1 MDKKKDTSRETKPSF
16 WQLIVSVL
24 GAAFGVQ
31 SSKAQQRDFQQKSP
45 AVYIVGGIIFGVLFV
60 LAIAMIVKVVLSSAG
75 A

>member
-1 MDKKKDTSRETKPSF
+1 MEEQNKNSESAKPNL
-16 WQLIVSVL
+16 WQLVVSVL

-45 AVYIVGGIIFGVLFV
+45 AAYIVAGIVFGILFV
-60 LAIAMIVKVVLSSAG
+60 LTIAFIVSMVLSSAG

>member
-1 MDKKKDTSRETKPSF
+1 MDKKNDTSREIKPNL
-16 WQLIVSVL
+16 WQLVISVL

-45 AVYIVGGIIFGVLFV
+45 TVYIVGGIIFGVLFV
-60 LAIAMIVKVVLSSAG
+60 LTIAIVVKIVLSSAG